1 MSEPKRL
8 IIEYEDGSMKGIE
21 FFHLSRL
28 NRLEL
33 SKLGLCAPPSAIPS
47 PSKYYLLLRWKDGW
61 QEVFGVDN
69 GSVELLRY
77 YVIERMEEVG
87 RMALEVEGDYPVLLL
102 IRRMP
107 KKLESL
113 TIIGGGGSKVFGLEP
128 KLRNE
133 EGGKVEHVEY
143 DKAERHFQHE
153 PEETAQDRVKAITD
167 TLQREFDKSGLT
179 AEKLL
184 AMDQAPRVEEYKKV
198 ARAVGIRAT
207 EKQEDV
213 YGFIQLMTEN
223 LANSGT

>member
-1 MSEPKRL
+1 MSAPKRL

-21 FFHLSRL
+21 FRQLSRL
-28 NRLEL
+28 SWLEL
-33 SKLGLCAPPSAIPS
+33 SKLGLCAPPSVMPS
-47 PSKYYLLLRWKDGW
+47 PSRYYLLLRWKDGW
-61 QEVFGVDN
+61 QEVIGVDK

-87 RMALEVEGDYPVLLL
+87 RMALEVEGDYPVLLM

-113 TIIGGGGSKVFGLEP
+113 IIIGGGGSKVFSLEP
-128 KLRNE
+128 KLRRE

-153 PEETAQDRVKAITD
+153 LEKTAQARVKAIMD
-167 TLQREFDKSGLT
+167 TLQREFNKSGLT
-179 AEKLL
+179 AEKLS
-184 AMDQAPRVEEYKKV
+184 AMDQAQRAEEYKKL
-198 ARAVGIRAT
+198 ARALGIRAT

-213 YGFIQLMTEN
+213 HGFIQSMTETFAN
-223 LANSGT
+223 LGR